1 MVVTLVFKFTLDLI
15 FRHWIDRMSGL
26 GIQSEI
32 PVLGRQHAGAVYF

>member
-1 MVVTLVFKFTLDLI
+1 MIVTLVFKFTLDLI

-32 PVLGRQHAGAVYF
+32 PFSGRQYAGAAYF